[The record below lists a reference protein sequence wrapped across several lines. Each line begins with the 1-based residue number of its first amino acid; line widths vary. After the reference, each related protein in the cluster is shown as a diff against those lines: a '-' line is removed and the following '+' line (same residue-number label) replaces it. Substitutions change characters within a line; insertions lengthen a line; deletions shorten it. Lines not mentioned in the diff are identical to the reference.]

1 MSFVL
6 NNYQQIS
13 LFDSLGFLSERKQ
26 KILDKSWAKPFS
38 EHIFS
43 NIDEM
48 MFAPLYSDKSNSRP
62 NAPVNVIVGALILKE
77 LNGLTDD
84 EIIEAAKQDTEA
96 QPTEVLAGDTF
107 KDETEI
113 AEDDSLK
120 SPDGGDDEELDEDD
134 DDSNDEDDDILG
146 RDGDISD
153 EQADYRREAFREME
167 GNGLG
172 TEWSPVR

>member
-48 MFAPLYSDKSNSRP
+48 MFAPLYSDKKNSRP

-84 EIIEAAKQDTEA
+84 ELLEECEFDFRYQYAK
-96 QPTEVLAGDTF
+96 VLHFVKTVF
-107 KDETEI
+107 
-113 AEDDSLK
+113 
-120 SPDGGDDEELDEDD
+120 
-134 DDSNDEDDDILG
+134 
-146 RDGDISD
+146 
-153 EQADYRREAFREME
+153 
-167 GNGLG
+167 
-172 TEWSPVR
+172 

>member
-48 MFAPLYSDKSNSRP
+48 MFAPL
-62 NAPVNVIVGALILKE
+62 
-77 LNGLTDD
+77 
-84 EIIEAAKQDTEA
+84 
-96 QPTEVLAGDTF
+96 
-107 KDETEI
+107 
-113 AEDDSLK
+113 
-120 SPDGGDDEELDEDD
+120 
-134 DDSNDEDDDILG
+134 
-146 RDGDISD
+146 
-153 EQADYRREAFREME
+153 
-167 GNGLG
+167 
-172 TEWSPVR
+172 